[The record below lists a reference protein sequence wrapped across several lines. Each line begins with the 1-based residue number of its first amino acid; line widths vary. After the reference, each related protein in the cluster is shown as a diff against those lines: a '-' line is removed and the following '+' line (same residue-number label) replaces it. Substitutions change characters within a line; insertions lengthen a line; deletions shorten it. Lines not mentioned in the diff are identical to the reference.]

1 MLANNK
7 IIGFVPIKDKA
18 HAKEFYEKT
27 LGLPFVSDDGFAM
40 ATPVCMEPIWVRA
53 PDASAYIRNAV
64 PVGKAETPASL
75 TVTALLLNE
84 KMASA
89 TGATL
94 PFDGLIRTVP
104 ACTFPGGFPVTRR
117 TAARGGST

>member
-40 ATPVCMEPIWVRA
+40 VF
-53 PDASAYIRNAV
+53 N
-64 PVGKAETPASL
+64 
-75 TVTALLLNE
+75 
-84 KMASA
+84 A
-89 TGATL
+89 TGNMLRLVEVPDYQPVQFTIPGWEVNDIGETVAELET
-94 PFDGLIRTVP
+94 DGVEFRKYPWVP
-104 ACTFPGGFPVTRR
+104 EDTSAIWYAP
-117 TAARGGST
+117 